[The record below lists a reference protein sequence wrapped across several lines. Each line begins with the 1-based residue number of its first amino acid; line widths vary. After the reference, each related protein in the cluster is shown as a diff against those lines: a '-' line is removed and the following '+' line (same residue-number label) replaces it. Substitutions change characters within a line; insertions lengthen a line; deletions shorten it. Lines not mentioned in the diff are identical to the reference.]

1 MLKRDKERIVA
12 ELADRL
18 RSAQSLIVTDYRGL
32 SVKEIDD
39 LRTKLLEHGVRYTVV
54 KNTLTR
60 LAAEQAEAKDL
71 LELLDGPTAIAF
83 LESDADPAAAAKVL
97 NEIAGARKILVI
109 RGGVLEGRTITEA
122 DVKNLA
128 SLPPTDV
135 LRAQLV
141 GALAAPMATI
151 VGLFTAPLRDLVGV
165 IDARIKQLEEQGEAV
180 PAAETEPEA
189 APQAEAEAE
198 APAEPEAAPQP
209 EAEADA
215 EAVPSRRQR
224 QSPQQKQN
232 PHPKNPQKH
241 RRRSNGNRYREAR
254 RAARARCP
262 CSSSSSSRTR
272 LRRSGASRPPLR
284 SQSRLPA
291 QRRRGDGA
299 AAEEQ
304 TAFDVMLTGAGDKKI
319 QVIKV
324 VRAITG
330 LGLKEA
336 KDLVDGAPNAV
347 KEGVEK
353 EEADSI
359 KGQLEEA
366 GASVEVK

>member
-32 SVKEIDD
+32 SVKEIDG

-97 NEIAGARKILVI
+97 NEIAGAGKILVI
-109 RGGVLEGRTITEA
+109 RGGVLEGKTITEA

-128 SLPPTDV
+128 SLPPMDV

-180 PAAETEPEA
+180 PAETEPDA
-189 APQAEAEAE
+189 APQAEAEAR
-198 APAEPEAAPQP
+198 APAEPEAAAEP
-209 EAEADA
+209 EAEADT
-215 EAVPSRRQR
+215 EAS
-224 QSPQQKQN
+224 
-232 PHPKNPQKH
+232 
-241 RRRSNGNRYREAR
+241 E
-254 RAARARCP
+254 
-262 CSSSSSSRTR
+262 
-272 LRRSGASRPPLR
+272 
-284 SQSRLPA
+284 PA
-291 QRRRGDGA
+291 A
-299 AAEEQ
+299 AAEP
-304 TAFDVMLTGAGDKKI
+304 
-319 QVIKV
+319 
-324 VRAITG
+324 
-330 LGLKEA
+330 EA
-336 KDLVDGAPNAV
+336 EAEAEPAPAS
-347 KEGVEK
+347 
-353 EEADSI
+353 EEPAET
-359 KGQLEEA
+359 QEE
-366 GASVEVK
+366 E